1 MSQYGKII
9 NNKIKITLKYMKV
22 IFILLFI
29 LREVTFVKKYKKY
42 ILIFLFILTIGSIAF
57 IKLNNYI
64 KDMNLYSNII
74 EKNWGINLSKEY
86 EEIYNKDEKSFLG
99 DGNRYH
105 LFQYKNPININKNFD
120 WINEK
125 NSSIESQ
132 ILKILGELDVE
143 EKYMPNFEKNYKYYF
158 KSNQDSSKIY
168 ILYFEDEKKVHTI
181 ESLY

>member
-1 MSQYGKII
+1 M
-9 NNKIKITLKYMKV
+9 
-22 IFILLFI
+22 
-29 LREVTFVKKYKKY
+29 KKYKKY

-125 NSSIESQ
+125 NSSIESKISN
-132 ILKILGELDVE
+132 ILAELEVE
-143 EKYMPNFEKNYKYYF
+143 KKYMPNFENRYKYYF
-158 KSNQDSSKIY
+158 KKNQDLSQIY
-168 ILYFEDEKKVHTI
+168 ILYFEDEKKVYTI
-181 ESLY
+181 ENLY